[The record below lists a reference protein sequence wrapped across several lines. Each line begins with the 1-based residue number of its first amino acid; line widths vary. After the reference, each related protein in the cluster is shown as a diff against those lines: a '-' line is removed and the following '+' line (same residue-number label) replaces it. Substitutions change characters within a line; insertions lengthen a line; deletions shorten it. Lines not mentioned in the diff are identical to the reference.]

1 MYLFCLLHICLIRFA
16 FCNSVQ
22 GMMLNESKWRW
33 KWEILSSPCKSLWS
47 DRLPNWTLSAQKTTI
62 LVFRDLFL
70 KLICNWGHGSLKI
83 QGIPWKLSSWAS
95 LHKKYSIWKVSFT
108 SASSWIFVEQA
119 KTLLFIL
126 CEGTPSISPNY
137 AIDWAFYEY
146 KGKHQIS
153 YPSHFM
159 LWCRLSTLDADWQV
173 YRTAERPMQ
182 WLMRCD

>member
-83 QGIPWKLSSWAS
+83 QGNPWKLSSWAS
-95 LHKKYSIWKVSFT
+95 LNKKYSIWKVSFT
-108 SASSWIFVEQA
+108 SASSWIFHKWQEHGVRE
-119 KTLLFIL
+119 KKCFTVDLFW
-126 CEGTPSISPNY
+126 N
-137 AIDWAFYEY
+137 W
-146 KGKHQIS
+146 Q
-153 YPSHFM
+153 M
-159 LWCRLSTLDADWQV
+159 MMCRLRIQKLKIGRLADFEKIDFENFTL
-173 YRTAERPMQ
+173 
-182 WLMRCD
+182 